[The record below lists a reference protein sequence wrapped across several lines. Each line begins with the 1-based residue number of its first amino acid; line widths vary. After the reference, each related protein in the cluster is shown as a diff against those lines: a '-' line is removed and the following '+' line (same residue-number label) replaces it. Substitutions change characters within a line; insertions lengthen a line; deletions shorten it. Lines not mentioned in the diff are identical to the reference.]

1 MSPELRREILK
12 LAVPVSLESGFQL
25 SLGFI
30 NQVIVGT
37 LGTATIA
44 AVGLSNNVMFI
55 GILCLN
61 TLGAGCAI
69 LASRARGRGDQAAVA
84 RISSISLVFALS
96 ISLLLALPLA
106 LLAGPFLDAVGAN
119 AEVAEIGGPFLSL
132 IALTLP
138 LTTLCVVS
146 SGIFRTIGHPRL
158 PMVITMVSVAL
169 TPLLSWFFVI
179 PLEMG
184 APGAAWASLITQAL
198 RATALIG
205 YLFASRFGIRWNWPN
220 FSQARQILGHMVPLV
235 LPLFITELVFSGGSF
250 LYALFFERLG
260 TESLAVFQI
269 VNTLEGVFLTAS
281 FGLNSAAT
289 ILVAGTIGRG
299 DEQAMWRMS
308 GSIRTLGLW
317 CAIIFGGL
325 FAFMGLLLPM
335 LYPNTTAQVHTWGL
349 WAIAMSAFFMPVK
362 VSNMIFFGILS
373 SGGDTR
379 YLLLSDV
386 VTVFVVGLPLAY
398 WLAFGLDL
406 GLWGIFLG
414 RLGGEELVRVGMFI
428 WRYRQGK
435 WFKLEPRMVPAGA
448 D

>member
-1 MSPELRREILK
+1 MSPEIRREILK
-12 LAVPVSLESGFQL
+12 LAVPVSLESSFQL
-25 SLGFI
+25 GLGFI

-61 TLGAGCAI
+61 TLAAGCAI

-84 RISSISLVFALS
+84 RISSISMLFALG
-96 ISLLLALPLA
+96 ISLLLAAPLA
-106 LLAGPFLDAVGAN
+106 LLARPFLDGVGAN
-119 AEVAEIGGPFLSL
+119 AEVAGIGGPFLSL

-138 LTTLCVVS
+138 LITLSVVS
-146 SGIFRTIGHPRL
+146 SAIFRTLGHPRL
-158 PMVITMVSVAL
+158 PMVITIVSVAL
-169 TPLLSWFFVI
+169 TPLLSWLFVI

-184 APGAAWASLITQAL
+184 APGAAWASLITQGL
-198 RATALIG
+198 RTAVLLG
-205 YLFASRFGIRWNWPN
+205 YLFASRFGIRWSWPGLA
-220 FSQARQILGHMVPLV
+220 QARQILGQMGPLV

-250 LYALFFERLG
+250 LYALYFERLG

-269 VNTLEGVFLTAS
+269 VNTLEGVFITAS

-289 ILVAGTIGRG
+289 ILVAQAIGRR
-299 DEQAMWRMS
+299 DESGIWRMS
-308 GSIRTLGLW
+308 GGIWVLGLW
-317 CAIIFGGL
+317 CALIFGSL
-325 FAFMGLLLPM
+325 FAFMGLLLPL

-349 WAIAMSAFFMPVK
+349 WAIVVSALFMPVK
-362 VSNMIFFGILS
+362 VSNMLFFGILS

-414 RLGGEELVRVGMFI
+414 RLGGEELVRVSMFV
-428 WRYRQGK
+428 WRYRQGR
-435 WFKLEPRMVPAGA
+435 WFKLEPNLVPAGA